1 MACRSLLQ
9 GIFQTQGENP
19 SLSHCRQILY
29 HLSHQQSPLR
39 LNELLGWNT
48 DSIDLVSS
56 WSETPENSLCVSV
69 SFILSLFPTHHPVW
83 GCMENPAWEEIIL
96 TRTSPCW
103 HLYLGLLAPRT
114 VRIISVVYSTVKINF
129 CCLFHWVYCIL
140 FGILGWQI
148 QNHLFWKF
156 TKEKEW
162 KEIEQVI
169 ALLRNLWD
177 FTKLILSS
185 ISTS

>member
-1 MACRSLLQ
+1 MCLSPNCQSTLFWKGFWILGPHGLKPTRLICQWDFSAKNTGVACHSLLQ

-48 DSIDLVSS
+48 DSVGLVSS
-56 WSETPENSLCVSV
+56 WSETPEKSLCVSV
-69 SFILSLFPTHHPVW
+69 FFILSLFPTHHPVW
-83 GCMENPAWEEIIL
+83 RCMENPAWEEIIL

-129 CCLFHWVYCIL
+129 CSFHWVYCIL
-140 FGILGWQI
+140 L
-148 QNHLFWKF
+148 
-156 TKEKEW
+156 
-162 KEIEQVI
+162 
-169 ALLRNLWD
+169 
-177 FTKLILSS
+177 
-185 ISTS
+185 